1 MHKLKLDLDQLTVD
15 SFDTLSADGA
25 GRGTIEA
32 FQTNAPP
39 CTIVWN
45 PTYAPT
51 CADTC
56 ATCPVTC
63 YNSCGGTCDTC
74 YCSGHT
80 CGGSCYDP
88 TCATCQTNCEQESCG
103 VYICP

>member
-1 MHKLKLDLDQLTVD
+1 MRKLKLDMDQLTVD

-32 FQTNAPP
+32 FGTQAP
-39 CTIVWN
+39 IEWN

-51 CADTC
+51 CAATC
-56 ATCPVTC
+56 A
-63 YNSCGGTCDTC
+63 SCAGTGDTC
-74 YCSGHT
+74 YCSGYT
-80 CGGSCYDP
+80 CGDTCNDP